1 MLLGLR
7 SQQYL
12 LLLLL
17 LLLWLQLWILQRQKA
32 GLENCCPTATF
43 NA

>member
-7 SQQYL
+7 RQQSR
-12 LLLLL
+12 LL

-32 GLENCCPTATF
+32 GLKYCCPTATF
-43 NA
+43 ST